1 MTSRPLQDSDSSH
14 SQAIPA
20 TRPRR
25 SVKPP
30 QLKAAVITRRVQ
42 NQSKRKIAKDLG
54 ITRNTVATILE
65 ESHIE
70 QHLQAFQVESVGLVP
85 ASLQVYRDRLAK
97 GSEFVATKVLENTIW
112 PLTSKAGKAGDPGLV
127 LAIQNLM
134 GNITVQSQANQQDKL
149 AKPTLDLQPISTQSA
164 QEPVTDS
171 VSMHQNSA
179 EKA

>member
-1 MTSRPLQDSDSSH
+1 M
-14 SQAIPA
+14 
-20 TRPRR
+20 
-25 SVKPP
+25 
-30 QLKAAVITRRVQ
+30 LKAEVITRRVQ
-42 NQSKRKIAKDLG
+42 KQSKRQIAKALG

-112 PLTSKAGKAGDPGLV
+112 PLSSKAGRGPDPGLT

-134 GNITVQSQANQQDKL
+134 GNITVQSQGNEQDKPL
-149 AKPTLDLQPISTQSA
+149 NSTAIDVQGSAASEPKP
-164 QEPVTDS
+164 
-171 VSMHQNSA
+171 
-179 EKA
+179 